1 MRVLLDEQIDWR
13 LKQSFDAEHDVETVR
28 ERGWIGKRNG
38 DLLRAAAPVF
48 DVLLTM
54 DRGIEYQQNF
64 PAFEIA
70 VVLVSAK
77 SNRRGDMEPL
87 MPEVNRMLQAVEPGK
102 LYRVPA

>member
-1 MRVLLDEQIDWR
+1 MRSTTSRPSESGGGLGSATGTFSALR
-13 LKQSFDAEHDVETVR
+13 LR
-28 ERGWIGKRNG
+28 
-38 DLLRAAAPVF
+38 VF

-70 VVLVSAK
+70 VILVSAR
-77 SNRRGDMEPL
+77 SNRRGDMEPV

-102 LYRVPA
+102 LYRVPT